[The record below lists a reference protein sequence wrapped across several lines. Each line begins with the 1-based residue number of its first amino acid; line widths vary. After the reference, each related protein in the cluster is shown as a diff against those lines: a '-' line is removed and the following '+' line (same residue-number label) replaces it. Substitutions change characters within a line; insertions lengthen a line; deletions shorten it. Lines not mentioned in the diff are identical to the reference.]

1 MKFRKITAL
10 LLVLCMLLS
19 LSISAFAAEADEH
32 TIYDSAPDEE
42 PAISTEAATS
52 GTIQNSG
59 IRWSLDEKGWLTISG
74 SGEAPVFQSADD
86 QPWAAVREQ
95 ITEVWFED
103 VETLS
108 ISDLAY
114 WFEGCTNLTTAELPL
129 APVIGKH
136 AFYNCPKLSTLTM
149 YYGET
154 VLKSIGE
161 DAFWREADA
170 GDTLYIAYIIGYPEA
185 TVPFYTYDWAASNR
199 SSRYFYDLYGVY
211 QNADAATTALNGIKK
226 APGIS
231 VQSTGSII
239 GNCPSC
245 GKYSFQGTYVEVAH
259 SSRGHA
265 NYNECYLC
273 HYVQYLGTYT
283 YKSHGA
289 GGYGSGTC
297 PDCGS
302 HTWVLQ
308 SQQAS
313 TCTSNGYRSYSCAC
327 GQTKSETIYASGHNY
342 SYGSWEQ
349 YSSSQHRRTGSC
361 RNCGDS
367 DYEYA
372 SHSMSYG
379 SWSNSSSSQH
389 SRTASCRTCGYST
402 TDYGNHSYSTGS
414 WSKYSDTQHRRSKT
428 CSGCGASTYDY
439 ANHSYSYGSLV
450 SDSETQHKRTKTC
463 SACGDSGY
471 EYADHTDAN
480 GDGKCDDC
488 GATVSLTIKWDA
500 GTNGG
505 TIDGKTSIT
514 TTGKPNATA
523 TAPTSTPV
531 KAGHAFKGWYT
542 SASGGSLYNTVTITA
557 AKTFYAQ
564 FTANS
569 YSVTW
574 DLGDGTTEETKQ
586 TYGEAFAG
594 QLEDVLPHGRVR
606 FIRRPLVHV
615 VGVALDGDKA
625 GAGHLCRFRRAEVR
639 RHGIVRILVVILAER
654 DADREDR
661 RFHAVFL
668 QDRIGERVVAEIA
681 VVERD
686 DDRLFRQRLAPQDV
700 GLQLVKG
707 NALRGEEGVQLA
719 PQLPRHHHALR
730 RQRVHQICRLVKVHA
745 AVYGQPEF
753 APLRHRRAADADR
766 LRMLRRDALKDRER
780 RQRRKPRAPAAQVR
794 GQNDLLF
801 KTACFHGCFRLLFF
815 AVCIIPCW
823 FSVCQFGFASES
835 YNNSRNFSLF
845 ALESC

>member
-1 MKFRKITAL
+1 MMKKFKQFIAFVL
-10 LLVLCMLLS
+10 ALCMLFS
-19 LSISAFAAEADEH
+19 LSVVAFAAEADEH

-42 PAISTEAATS
+42 TAISTEAATS
-52 GTIQNSG
+52 GTIQNSS

-86 QPWAAVREQ
+86 QPWAAVRDQ

-161 DAFWREADA
+161 DAFWRETDS

-211 QNADAATTALNGIKK
+211 QNADAATTAPNGIKK

-308 SQQAS
+308 SQQAA
-313 TCTSNGYRSYSCAC
+313 TCTSNGYRNYSCTC
-327 GQTKSETIYASGHNY
+327 GQTKSETIYSSGHSY

-349 YSSSQHRRTGSC
+349 YSSSQHRREAYC

-372 SHSMSYG
+372 SHSMSCG

-402 TDYGNHSYSTGS
+402 TDYGNHSYSTGA

-439 ANHSYSYGSLV
+439 ADHSYSYGSWTRA
-450 SDSETQHKRTKTC
+450 DDTQHKRTKTC
-463 SACGDSGY
+463 SVCKASSE
-471 EYADHTDAN
+471 EYADHVDSN
-480 GDGKCDDC
+480 VDGKCDDC
-488 GATVSLTIKWDA
+488 GATVSLTVTWDA
-500 GTNGG
+500 GSNDG
-505 TIDGKTSIT
+505 TIDGKAAYSETVQPNS
-514 TTGKPNATA
+514 KPAIPA
-523 TAPTSTPV
+523 SLPV
-531 KAGHAFKGWYT
+531 KKGHSFKGWYT
-542 SASGGSLYNTVTITA
+542 AKTGGKLYNTITSITA
-557 AKTFYAQ
+557 SATFYAQ
-564 FTANS
+564 FEANK
-569 YSVTW
+569 YVVTW
-574 DLGDGTTEETKQ
+574 DLGTGKTETTNQ
-586 TYGEAFAG
+586 TYGEK
-594 QLEDVLPHGRVR
+594 LVLPTEPTRKNAEFLGWFTEANGGTQVTANDVFTETADKTYYAHWEITEV
-606 FIRRPLVHV
+606 FSVTVPVVLPLTVDENGEVHT
-615 VGVALDGDKA
+615 
-625 GAGHLCRFRRAEVR
+625 GA
-639 RHGIVRILVVILAER
+639 
-654 DADREDR
+654 
-661 RFHAVFL
+661 
-668 QDRIGERVVAEIA
+668 AEIINGSTGEVIVSSVSISTKNGWKLVPFDTDMAHVKVDAKQLGFKINDSVTAKTGDTETLVLRGPWDIAENGRLPISYDA
-681 VVERD
+681 VVSAVSKAVTEQEV
-686 DDRLFRQRLAPQDV
+686 LSIVFVLEW
-700 GLQLVKG
+700 G
-707 NALRGEEGVQLA
+707 GE
-719 PQLPRHHHALR
+719 
-730 RQRVHQICRLVKVHA
+730 
-745 AVYGQPEF
+745 
-753 APLRHRRAADADR
+753 
-766 LRMLRRDALKDRER
+766 
-780 RQRRKPRAPAAQVR
+780 
-794 GQNDLLF
+794 
-801 KTACFHGCFRLLFF
+801 
-815 AVCIIPCW
+815 
-823 FSVCQFGFASES
+823 
-835 YNNSRNFSLF
+835 
-845 ALESC
+845 

>member
-1 MKFRKITAL
+1 MKNFKKFTAFVL
-10 LLVLCMLLS
+10 ALCMLFS
-19 LSISAFAAEADEH
+19 LSVAAFAAEADEH
-32 TIYDSAPDEE
+32 TIYDSVPDEE
-42 PAISTEAATS
+42 TAISTEAATS
-52 GTIQNSG
+52 GTIQNSS

-86 QPWAAVREQ
+86 QPWATVREE

-103 VETLS
+103 METLS

-136 AFYNCPKLSTLTM
+136 AFYGCSKLSTLTM

-161 DAFWREADA
+161 DAFWRETDS
-170 GDTLYIAYIIGYPEA
+170 GDTLYIAYLIGYPEA

-199 SSRYFYDLYGVY
+199 SDRYFYDLYGVY
-211 QNADAATTALNGIKK
+211 SSTPADSGIKK
-226 APGIS
+226 APGAS
-231 VQSTGSII
+231 VQSTGTII

-245 GKYSFQGTYVEVAH
+245 GKYAFQGTYVEVAH

-265 NYNECYLC
+265 NYNECNSC

-349 YSSSQHRRTGSC
+349 YSSSQHRREAYC

-402 TDYGNHSYSTGS
+402 TDYGNHSYSTGL
-414 WSKYSDTQHRRSKT
+414 WSKYSDIQHRRSKT

-439 ANHSYSYGSLV
+439 ANHSYSYGSWV

-463 SACGDSGY
+463 SVCKASSEEC
-471 EYADHTDAN
+471 ADHVDAN

-488 GATVSLTIKWDA
+488 GATVSLTITWDA

-505 TIDGKTSIT
+505 TIDGKASIT

-542 SASGGSLYNTVTITA
+542 AASGGSLYNTVTITA

-569 YSVTW
+569 YTLTW
-574 DLGDGTTEETKQ
+574 DLGNGATEETKQ
-586 TYGEAFAG
+586 TYGEKLALPTEPTRKNAEFLGWFTEANGGTQVTANDVFTETTDKTYFAHWEVTEVFSVTVPVTLPLVVDESGEVHTGSAEIINGSTGAVVVSSVSISTKNGWQLVPFDTDMAHAKVDAKQLGFKINDVQTTKNGDAEAFSLSSPWEIAENARLPISYDAVVSAVS
-594 QLEDVLPHGRVR
+594 QPVTAQDVLS
-606 FIRRPLVHV
+606 
-615 VGVALDGDKA
+615 
-625 GAGHLCRFRRAEVR
+625 
-639 RHGIVRILVVILAER
+639 IVFVLEWG
-654 DADREDR
+654 
-661 RFHAVFL
+661 
-668 QDRIGERVVAEIA
+668 GE
-681 VVERD
+681 
-686 DDRLFRQRLAPQDV
+686 
-700 GLQLVKG
+700 
-707 NALRGEEGVQLA
+707 
-719 PQLPRHHHALR
+719 
-730 RQRVHQICRLVKVHA
+730 
-745 AVYGQPEF
+745 
-753 APLRHRRAADADR
+753 
-766 LRMLRRDALKDRER
+766 
-780 RQRRKPRAPAAQVR
+780 
-794 GQNDLLF
+794 
-801 KTACFHGCFRLLFF
+801 
-815 AVCIIPCW
+815 
-823 FSVCQFGFASES
+823 
-835 YNNSRNFSLF
+835 
-845 ALESC
+845 

>member
-1 MKFRKITAL
+1 MMKKFKQFIAFVL
-10 LLVLCMLLS
+10 ALCMLFS
-19 LSISAFAAEADEH
+19 LSVVAFAAEADEH

-42 PAISTEAATS
+42 TAISTEAATS
-52 GTIQNSG
+52 GTIQNSS

-86 QPWAAVREQ
+86 QPWAAVRDQ

-161 DAFWREADA
+161 DAFWRETDS

-211 QNADAATTALNGIKK
+211 QNADAATTAPNGIKK

-265 NYNECYLC
+265 NYNECYAC

-289 GGYGSGTC
+289 GAYGSGTC

-302 HTWVLQ
+302 HTWILQ
-308 SQQAS
+308 NEQAA

-327 GQTKSETIYASGHNY
+327 GQTKSETIYSSGHSY

-361 RNCGDS
+361 RNCGAT
-367 DYEYA
+367 DYDYA

-379 SWSNSSSSQH
+379 AWSNSSSSQH
-389 SRTASCRTCGYST
+389 SRTATCHTCGYST
-402 TDYGNHSYSTGS
+402 TEYSSHSYSTGA

-428 CSGCGASTYDY
+428 CTSCNASTYDY
-439 ANHSYSYGSLV
+439 ADHSYSYGSWV
-450 SDSETQHKRTKTC
+450 SDNETQHKRTKTC
-463 SACGDSGY
+463 TACGDSSY

-488 GATVSLTIKWDA
+488 GATVSLTVTWDA
-500 GTNGG
+500 GSNGG
-505 TIDGKTSIT
+505 TIDSKATYSET
-514 TTGKPNATA
+514 VQPNSKPTIPA
-523 TAPTSTPV
+523 SLPV
-531 KAGHAFKGWYT
+531 KKGHSFKGWYT
-542 SASGGSLYNTVTITA
+542 AKTGGKLYNTVTSITA
-557 AKTFYAQ
+557 STTFYAQ
-564 FTANS
+564 FEANK
-569 YSVTW
+569 YTVTW
-574 DLGDGTTEETKQ
+574 DLGTGQSETTEQ
-586 TYGEAFAG
+586 TYGEKLILPTEPTRKNAEFLGWFTEATGGTQVTANDVFTETTDKTYFAHW
-594 QLEDVLPHGRVR
+594 EITEVFSVTVPVVLPLTVDENGEVHTGSAEIINASTGAVVVSSVS
-606 FIRRPLVHV
+606 ISTKNGWQLVP
-615 VGVALDGDKA
+615 
-625 GAGHLCRFRRAEVR
+625 F
-639 RHGIVRILVVILAER
+639 
-654 DADREDR
+654 DADMA
-661 RFHAVFL
+661 HAKVDAKQLGFKINNSVTTKTGDTETL
-668 QDRIGERVVAEIA
+668 VLRGSWDIAESGKLPLSYDA
-681 VVERD
+681 VVSAVSKAITEQEV
-686 DDRLFRQRLAPQDV
+686 LSVVFVLEW
-700 GLQLVKG
+700 G
-707 NALRGEEGVQLA
+707 GE
-719 PQLPRHHHALR
+719 
-730 RQRVHQICRLVKVHA
+730 
-745 AVYGQPEF
+745 
-753 APLRHRRAADADR
+753 
-766 LRMLRRDALKDRER
+766 
-780 RQRRKPRAPAAQVR
+780 
-794 GQNDLLF
+794 
-801 KTACFHGCFRLLFF
+801 
-815 AVCIIPCW
+815 
-823 FSVCQFGFASES
+823 
-835 YNNSRNFSLF
+835 
-845 ALESC
+845 

>member
-1 MKFRKITAL
+1 MMKKFKQFIASVL
-10 LLVLCMLLS
+10 ALCMLFS
-19 LSISAFAAEADEH
+19 LSVAAFAAEPEAH

-42 PAISTEAATS
+42 ATVSAETATS
-52 GTIQNSG
+52 GTIPDSKIKWELN
-59 IRWSLDEKGWLTISG
+59 EHNWLMISG
-74 SGEAPVFQSADD
+74 SGDCAPFASKDD
-86 QPWAAVREQ
+86 QPWAAVRDQ

-103 VETLS
+103 VETLT
-108 ISDLAY
+108 IPDLAY
-114 WFEGCTNLTTAELPL
+114 WFEGCVNLTTAELPL
-129 APVIGKH
+129 APTIGKH

-154 VLKSIGE
+154 VLNSIGE
-161 DAFWREADA
+161 DAFWREADS

-265 NYNECYLC
+265 NYNECNSC

-283 YKSHGA
+283 TKSHGSGA
-289 GGYGSGTC
+289 YGSGTC

-308 SQQAS
+308 SQQAA

-327 GQTKSETIYASGHNY
+327 GQTKSETIYATGHSY
-342 SYGSWEQ
+342 SYGSWEE
-349 YSSSQHRRTGSC
+349 YSSSQHRREAYC

-372 SHSMSYG
+372 SHNMSYG

-439 ANHSYSYGSLV
+439 ADHSYSYGSWV

-488 GATVSLTIKWDA
+488 GATVSLTVKWDA

-505 TIDGKTSIT
+505 TIDGKTSFSET
-514 TTGKPNATA
+514 VKPNSKP
-523 TAPTSTPV
+523 TAPGSVPV
-531 KAGHAFKGWYT
+531 KTGYTFKGWFT
-542 SASGGSLYNTVTITA
+542 AKSGGSLYSTVTITSST
-557 AKTFYAQ
+557 TFYAQ
-564 FTANS
+564 FAANK
-569 YSVTW
+569 YTVTW
-574 DLGDGTTEETKQ
+574 DLGTGQSETTEQ
-586 TYGEAFAG
+586 TYGEK
-594 QLEDVLPHGRVR
+594 LVLPKDPERKNAEFLGWFTEATGGTQVTANDTFTETADKTYYAHWEITEV
-606 FIRRPLVHV
+606 FSVTVPVTLPLVVDESGEVHV
-615 VGVALDGDKA
+615 GT
-625 GAGHLCRFRRAEVR
+625 
-639 RHGIVRILVVILAER
+639 
-654 DADREDR
+654 
-661 RFHAVFL
+661 
-668 QDRIGERVVAEIA
+668 AEIINGSTGEVVVSSVSISTRNGWQIVPYTTDMAHEKVDAQLLGFKINDAQTSKTGNVETFALSAPWEIAENGRLPISYDA
-681 VVERD
+681 VVSAVSKAVTEQEV
-686 DDRLFRQRLAPQDV
+686 LSVVFVLEW
-700 GLQLVKG
+700 G
-707 NALRGEEGVQLA
+707 GE
-719 PQLPRHHHALR
+719 
-730 RQRVHQICRLVKVHA
+730 
-745 AVYGQPEF
+745 
-753 APLRHRRAADADR
+753 
-766 LRMLRRDALKDRER
+766 
-780 RQRRKPRAPAAQVR
+780 
-794 GQNDLLF
+794 
-801 KTACFHGCFRLLFF
+801 
-815 AVCIIPCW
+815 
-823 FSVCQFGFASES
+823 
-835 YNNSRNFSLF
+835 
-845 ALESC
+845 

>member
-42 PAISTEAATS
+42 IATQSESASS
-52 GTIQNSG
+52 GTIPGSKIKWELN
-59 IRWSLDEKGWLTISG
+59 EHNWLTISG
-74 SGEAPVFQSADD
+74 SGDCEPFTSKDD
-86 QPWAAVREQ
+86 QPWAAVRDQ
-95 ITEVWFED
+95 ITQVWFD
-103 VETLS
+103 DMDALR
-108 ISDLAY
+108 IADLAY
-114 WFEGCTNLTTAELPL
+114 WFEDCVNLTTAEIPSTT
-129 APVIGKH
+129 PTIGKH
-136 AFYNCPKLSTLTM
+136 AFYNCPKLSTLTI
-149 YYGET
+149 YYGEDI
-154 VLKSIGE
+154 LESIGE
-161 DAFWREADA
+161 EAFWRETDS
-170 GDTLYIAYIIGYPEA
+170 GDTLYIGYLIGYPKSS
-185 TVPFYTYDWAASNR
+185 VPFHDYDWSSSNR
-199 SSRYFYDLYGVY
+199 NERYFYDLYGSNSGGTMSASDVSL
-211 QNADAATTALNGIKK
+211 T
-226 APGIS
+226 
-231 VQSTGSII
+231 STGSII

-308 SQQAS
+308 SQQAA
-313 TCTSNGYRSYSCAC
+313 TCISNGYRSYSCAC
-327 GQTKSETIYASGHNY
+327 GQTKNETIYATGHSY

-349 YSSSQHRRTGSC
+349 YSASQHRREAYC

-389 SRTASCRTCGYST
+389 SRSATCRTCGYST
-402 TDYGNHSYSTGS
+402 TEYSSHSYSTGS

-439 ANHSYSYGSLV
+439 ADHSYSYGSWV
-450 SDSETQHKRTKTC
+450 SDNETQHKRSKTC
-463 SACGDSGY
+463 SACGDSSY

-488 GATVSLTIKWDA
+488 GATVSLTITWDA

-505 TIDGKTSIT
+505 TIDGKASIT

-569 YSVTW
+569 YTLTW
-574 DLGDGTTEETKQ
+574 DLGNGTTEETKQ
-586 TYGEAFAG
+586 TYGEKLTLPTEPTRKNAEFLGWFTEANG
-594 QLEDVLPHGRVR
+594 GTQVDANTIYKTDADSTYYAHWEITEVFSVTVPVTLPLIVDEGGEVHVGAAEIINASTGDVIVSSVSISTKNGWQLVPYTTDMAHAKVDAKQLGFKINDSVTTKTGDAETFSLTSPWKIAENGKLPLSYDAVVSAVSQPVTEQDVLS
-606 FIRRPLVHV
+606 V
-615 VGVALDGDKA
+615 VFVLEWK
-625 GAGHLCRFRRAEVR
+625 
-639 RHGIVRILVVILAER
+639 
-654 DADREDR
+654 
-661 RFHAVFL
+661 
-668 QDRIGERVVAEIA
+668 GE
-681 VVERD
+681 
-686 DDRLFRQRLAPQDV
+686 
-700 GLQLVKG
+700 
-707 NALRGEEGVQLA
+707 
-719 PQLPRHHHALR
+719 
-730 RQRVHQICRLVKVHA
+730 
-745 AVYGQPEF
+745 
-753 APLRHRRAADADR
+753 
-766 LRMLRRDALKDRER
+766 
-780 RQRRKPRAPAAQVR
+780 
-794 GQNDLLF
+794 
-801 KTACFHGCFRLLFF
+801 
-815 AVCIIPCW
+815 
-823 FSVCQFGFASES
+823 
-835 YNNSRNFSLF
+835 
-845 ALESC
+845 

>member
-1 MKFRKITAL
+1 MMKNFKKFTAL
-10 LLVLCMLLS
+10 LLALCMVFS
-19 LSISAFAAEADEH
+19 LSISAFAVEDHEH
-32 TIYDSAPDEE
+32 TVYENAPDEE
-42 PAISTEAATS
+42 IAVQSVSGEAATS
-52 GTIQNSG
+52 GTIPGSS
-59 IRWSLDEKGWLTISG
+59 IKWSLDSKGWLTISG
-74 SGEAPVFQSADD
+74 SGEAPVFTSADD

-161 DAFWREADA
+161 DAFWRETDS

-185 TVPFYTYDWAASNR
+185 TVPFHTYDWAASNR

-211 QNADAATTALNGIKK
+211 QNADAATTAPSGIKK

-302 HTWVLQ
+302 HTWILQ
-308 SQQAS
+308 NEQAA

-327 GQTKSETIYASGHNY
+327 GQTKSETIYSSGHSY

-361 RNCGDS
+361 RNCGAT
-367 DYEYA
+367 DYDYA

-379 SWSNSSSSQH
+379 SWSNSSSNQH

-402 TDYGNHSYSTGS
+402 TEYGNHSYSTGA
-414 WSKYSDTQHRRSKT
+414 WSKYSDTQHRRAKT
-428 CSGCGASTYDY
+428 CTSCSASTYDY
-439 ANHSYSYGSLV
+439 ADHSYSYGSWV

-488 GATVSLTIKWDA
+488 GATVSLTVTWDA
-500 GTNGG
+500 GSNGG
-505 TIDGKTSIT
+505 MIDGKASFSETVRS
-514 TTGKPNATA
+514 NS
-523 TAPTSTPV
+523 APAAPSASPV
-531 KAGHAFKGWYT
+531 KTGHTFKNWYT
-542 SASGGSLYNTVTITA
+542 EKTGGKLYTTVTAITSSQ
-557 AKTFYAQ
+557 TFYAQ
-564 FTANS
+564 FEANK
-569 YSVTW
+569 YTVTW
-574 DLGDGTTEETKQ
+574 DLGAGQSETTEQ
-586 TYGEAFAG
+586 IYGEKIVLPADPERKNAEFLGWFTEKDGGTEVTANTVFKETAATTYYAHWEITELFSVTVPATLPLVVDEAGKVYVASASIVNNSTGDVMVSSVSVTSKNGWEFVPYSTNMAKAKVDAKQVGFKINSSETSKTGDSEVFA
-594 QLEDVLPHGRVR
+594 LAAPWTVKEADVLS
-606 FIRRPLVHV
+606 INY
-615 VGVALDGDKA
+615 D
-625 GAGHLCRFRRAEVR
+625 
-639 RHGIVRILVVILAER
+639 
-654 DADREDR
+654 
-661 RFHAVFL
+661 
-668 QDRIGERVVAEIA
+668 A
-681 VVERD
+681 VVS
-686 DDRLFRQRLAPQDV
+686 
-700 GLQLVKG
+700 
-707 NALRGEEGVQLA
+707 
-719 PQLPRHHHALR
+719 
-730 RQRVHQICRLVKVHA
+730 
-745 AVYGQPEF
+745 AVSQPVTGQEI
-753 APLRHRRAADADR
+753 
-766 LRMLRRDALKDRER
+766 M
-780 RQRRKPRAPAAQVR
+780 
-794 GQNDLLF
+794 
-801 KTACFHGCFRLLFF
+801 
-815 AVCIIPCW
+815 
-823 FSVCQFGFASES
+823 SVVFV
-835 YNNSRNFSLF
+835 
-845 ALESC
+845 LEWA